1 MVRFIDEN
9 KEVYGVEPMCKV
21 LPIAPSTYYAHKA
34 QERDPRLRCR
44 RWHTDAALSMEI
56 ARIWEGSH
64 ETYGARKVWHQ
75 LEREEIA
82 AARCTVE
89 RLMRRAG
96 MQGVVRGRRWQT
108 TDSAAAQGSEYRD
121 EVKRNFQAPRPN
133 QLWVSDATYVRTSSG
148 VMYAAFVIDA
158 YARRIVGWS
167 VSSFMDTR
175 LVLDALEQA
184 LCSRE
189 VGKGLIHHSD
199 RGSPYLSMDYNERLL
214 RAGIT
219 QSVGRVGDSYDNAL
233 AETVIGLYKSEL
245 IRRLGTWNGKSSLE
259 CETLK
264 WVDWYNNRRLLSSIG
279 YRPPAEWEAMYY
291 CREKE
296 SAVAA

>member
-9 KEVYGVEPMCKV
+9 KEAYGVEPMCKV

-56 ARIWEGSH
+56 ARIWEESH

-108 TDSAAAQGSEYRD
+108 TDSAAAQGSKYPD

-133 QLWVSDATYVRTSSG
+133 QLWVADATYV
-148 VMYAAFVIDA
+148 
-158 YARRIVGWS
+158 
-167 VSSFMDTR
+167 
-175 LVLDALEQA
+175 
-184 LCSRE
+184 
-189 VGKGLIHHSD
+189 
-199 RGSPYLSMDYNERLL
+199 
-214 RAGIT
+214 
-219 QSVGRVGDSYDNAL
+219 
-233 AETVIGLYKSEL
+233 L
-245 IRRLGTWNGKSSLE
+245 IRRQGAWNGKSSLE

>member
-9 KEVYGVEPMCKV
+9 KEAYGVEPMCKV

-34 QERDPRLRCR
+34 QERDPSLRCR
-44 RWHTDAALSMEI
+44 RWHTDAALSVAI
-56 ARIWEGSH
+56 ARIWEESH
-64 ETYGARKVWHQ
+64 ETYGARKVWYQ
-75 LEREEIA
+75 LRREEIA
-82 AARCTVE
+82 PARCTVE

-108 TDSAAAQGSEYRD
+108 TDSVAAQGSKHPD

-184 LCSRE
+184 LCSRD

-199 RGSPYLSMDYNERLL
+199 RGSQYLSMDYSERLL

-233 AETVIGLYKSEL
+233 AETVIGLYKCEL
-245 IRRLGTWNGKSSLE
+245 IRRLGAWNGKSSLE

-279 YRPPAEWEAMYY
+279 YRPPTEWEAMYY